1 MILISYNLKILKNFL
16 FLLIS
21 CCSVS
26 AQSIN
31 FDAKGL
37 IYLQDSDFGSFSYT
51 TKKIDKVGLDKI
63 GAYMF
68 PLEYEDSYNNS
79 EQIVSNSVIDNF
91 KSIALKSD
99 NRLCYVL
106 ESKGP
111 LKKDE
116 KAASFTGLPD
126 GGYVSVIDISN
137 LRNLKPD
144 YRFPVALNPKAIA
157 LSKNNEYLAV
167 ASEGYNQE
175 LQIFELNEFGKPI
188 RVIAKP
194 SQMSNG
200 AVSDVIWHPKEDF
213 LVYIKQDTREI
224 GLVKIIKDG
233 PTQKIIR
240 LEQTGST
247 IKLDGIPKT
256 GLFTS
261 NGKYFLVLDTH
272 NPISAEAVNGQ
283 VFVIKFNLE
292 DQGSHSLI
300 SKAYVEENPTAI
312 TVNPEG
318 NIVLVTNAKK
328 SFEYPINERTTGKSS
343 LSVLDLSSDGTLTN
357 KNNLLR
363 NGILPSGLSFDK
375 TGKNFAISFFQY
387 LDFGKPSAGI
397 DFYKFSAGLN
407 PKVEKQASR
416 INTSKGIHFLKVI
429 EDF

>member
-1 MILISYNLKILKNFL
+1 LISFNLKILKNFL
-16 FLLIS
+16 FILIS

-26 AQSIN
+26 AQTIN

-51 TKKIDKVGLDKI
+51 TKKIDKAGLDKM
-63 GAYMF
+63 GSFMF
-68 PLEYEDSYNNS
+68 PLQYEDSYNNS
-79 EQIVSNSVIDNF
+79 EQIVSNSVMDNF

-116 KAASFTGLPD
+116 KAASFAGLPD

-167 ASEGYNQE
+167 AAEGYNQE

-194 SQMSNG
+194 SQMANG
-200 AVSDVIWHPKEDF
+200 AVSDVIWHPKEDY
-213 LVYIKQDTREI
+213 LVYIKQDTKEI

-233 PTQKIIR
+233 PSQKIIR
-240 LEQTGST
+240 LEQSGST
-247 IKLDGIPKT
+247 IKLDGLPKT
-256 GLFTS
+256 GLFTN

-272 NPISAEAVNGQ
+272 NPISPEAANGQ

-300 SKAYVEENPTAI
+300 SKAFVEENPTAMTI
-312 TVNPEG
+312 NPEG
-318 NIVLVTNAKK
+318 NSVLVTNAKK

-343 LSVLDLSSDGTLTN
+343 LSVLDLSPDGTLTN
-357 KNNLLR
+357 KNNLLL

>member
-1 MILISYNLKILKNFL
+1 MPSFNFTDLKNFL
-16 FLLIS
+16 FLFFS

-26 AQSIN
+26 AQTLT

-37 IYLQDSDFGSFSYT
+37 IYLQDSDFGTFSYA
-51 TKKIDKVGLDKI
+51 TKKIDKVGLDKM
-63 GAYMF
+63 GAFMF
-68 PLEYEDSYNNS
+68 PLQYEDSYNNS

-91 KSIALKSD
+91 KSIAIKSD

-106 ESKGP
+106 ETKGA

-116 KAASFTGLPD
+116 KSASFAGLPD
-126 GGYVSVIDISN
+126 GGYVSVVDISN

-157 LSKNNEYLAV
+157 LNKTNEYLAV

-194 SQMSNG
+194 SQLANG
-200 AVSDVIWHPKEDF
+200 PISDVIWHPKEDF
-213 LVYIKQDTREI
+213 LAYIKQDTREI

-240 LEQTGST
+240 LELTGST
-247 IKLDGIPKT
+247 IKLDGMPKSGT
-256 GLFTS
+256 FTKD
-261 NGKYFLVLDTH
+261 GKFFLALDTN
-272 NPISAEAVNGQ
+272 NPMGLETNNGQ

-292 DQGSHSLI
+292 ENGSHSLI
-300 SKAYVEENPTAI
+300 SKAFVEDNPTSIALH
-312 TVNPEG
+312 PDG
-318 NIVLVTNAKK
+318 NSLVVVNAKK
-328 SFEYPINERTTGKSS
+328 SFDYPINDRNSGKSS
-343 LSVLDLSSDGTLTN
+343 LSVLNLTAEGNLSNRGNIALE
-357 KNNLLR
+357 
-363 NGILPSGLSFDK
+363 GILPAGVAFDK

-387 LDFGKPSAGI
+387 LNFGKPSAGI
-397 DFYKFSAGLN
+397 DFFRFFGGQN
-407 PKVEKQASR
+407 PRIEKQTSR
-416 INTSKGIHFLKVI
+416 IITNKGMHYLKVI

>member
-1 MILISYNLKILKNFL
+1 MKNFI

-21 CCSVS
+21 FYSVS
-26 AQSIN
+26 AQTIN

-37 IYLQDSDFGSFSYT
+37 IYLQDSDFGTFSYSS
-51 TKKIDKVGLDKI
+51 KKIDKAGLDKM
-63 GAYMF
+63 GAFMF
-68 PLEYEDSYNNS
+68 PLQYEDSYSNS
-79 EQIVSNSVIDNF
+79 EQIVSNSIVDNF

-106 ESKGP
+106 ETKGA

-116 KAASFTGLPD
+116 KNAPFAGLPD
-126 GGYVSVIDISN
+126 GGYVSVVDISN

-157 LSKNNEYLAV
+157 LNKTNEYLAV
-167 ASEGYNQE
+167 AAEGYNQE

-194 SQMSNG
+194 SQMANG
-200 AVSDVIWHPKEDF
+200 SVSDVIWHPKEDY

-240 LEQTGST
+240 LELSGST
-247 IKLDGIPKT
+247 IKLDGVPKT
-256 GLFTS
+256 GLFT
-261 NGKYFLVLDTH
+261 NDGKYFLVLDTH
-272 NPISAEAVNGQ
+272 NQISSEASNGQ

-300 SKAYVEENPTAI
+300 SKAFVEENPTAMVI
-312 TVNPEG
+312 NPDG
-318 NIVLVTNAKK
+318 NNVLVVNAKN
-328 SFEYPINERTTGKSS
+328 SFDFPINDRNSGKSS
-343 LSVLDLSSDGTLTN
+343 LSVLGLSADGTLTN
-357 KNNLLR
+357 KNNLSLS
-363 NGILPSGLSFDK
+363 GILPSGISFDK

-387 LDFGKPSAGI
+387 LDFGKASAGI
-397 DFYKFSAGLN
+397 DFYKFSAGQN
-407 PKVEKQASR
+407 PRIEKQAAR
-416 INTSKGIHFLKVI
+416 INTTKGVHFLKVI

>member
-1 MILISYNLKILKNFL
+1 MKNFL

-21 CCSVS
+21 FYSVS
-26 AQSIN
+26 AQTIN

-37 IYLQDSDFGSFSYT
+37 IYLQDSDFGTFSYSS
-51 TKKIDKVGLDKI
+51 KKIDKAGLDKM
-63 GAYMF
+63 GAFMF
-68 PLEYEDSYNNS
+68 PLQYEDSYSNS
-79 EQIVSNSVIDNF
+79 EQIVSNSIVDNF

-106 ESKGP
+106 ETKGA

-116 KAASFTGLPD
+116 KNAPFAGLPD
-126 GGYVSVIDISN
+126 GGYVSVVDISN

-157 LSKNNEYLAV
+157 LNKTNEYLAV
-167 ASEGYNQE
+167 AAEGYNQE

-194 SQMSNG
+194 SQMANG
-200 AVSDVIWHPKEDF
+200 SVSDVIWHPKEDY

-240 LEQTGST
+240 LELSGST
-247 IKLDGIPKT
+247 IKLDGVPKT
-256 GLFTS
+256 GLFT
-261 NGKYFLVLDTH
+261 NDGKYFLVLDTH
-272 NPISAEAVNGQ
+272 NQISSEASNGQ

-300 SKAYVEENPTAI
+300 SKAFVEENPTAMVI
-312 TVNPEG
+312 NPDG
-318 NIVLVTNAKK
+318 NNVLVVNAKN
-328 SFEYPINERTTGKSS
+328 SFDFPINDRNSGKSS
-343 LSVLDLSSDGTLTN
+343 LSVLGLSADGTLTN
-357 KNNLLR
+357 KNNLSLS
-363 NGILPSGLSFDK
+363 GILPSGISFDK

-387 LDFGKPSAGI
+387 LDFGKASAGI
-397 DFYKFSAGLN
+397 DFYKFSAGQN
-407 PKVEKQASR
+407 PRIEKQAAR
-416 INTSKGIHFLKVI
+416 INTTKGVHFLKVI